1 MKEYGIEP
9 SGIQIAGTM
18 PDEIWYD
25 ELKDKLTVA
34 LGYEVREPEDGFEM
48 FFFGEIRRRR

>member
-18 PDEIWYD
+18 PDEIWETWYD
-25 ELKDKLTVA
+25 ELKVKLTAA
-34 LGYEVREPEDGFEM
+34 LGYEVGEPEDGFEM
-48 FFFGEIRRRR
+48 VFFSAE